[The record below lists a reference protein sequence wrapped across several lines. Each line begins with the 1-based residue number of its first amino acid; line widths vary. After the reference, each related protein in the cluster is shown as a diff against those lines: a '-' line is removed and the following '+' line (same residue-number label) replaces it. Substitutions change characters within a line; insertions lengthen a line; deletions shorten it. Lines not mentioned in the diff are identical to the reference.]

1 MVGQV
6 DSQPGT
12 EDARTRVF
20 LSYSRK
26 DAALVQRVADGLM
39 AAGFLA
45 DFDQAAHDPSNV
57 SAGISAED
65 EWWKR
70 LQEMIASADVMV
82 FLVSPDSAQSAVCD
96 EEIAYARALGKR
108 IIAVLAR
115 PVDFAKAPPR
125 LSALNVRIDFS
136 DSGPGFEAAL
146 AGLVSVLE
154 TNVGWHRDGRK
165 YFARVQ
171 EWDSAGRPKSR
182 LLREGAVEEAERW
195 AVARPRGE
203 PEPGELFL
211 AWIAASRAQIKAD
224 AARRAFWRRVTAV
237 FVLTTLVATLAGAW
251 FVINGQR
258 NLGRS
263 ESLMLARTSD
273 QLFNQGEYR
282 RALQVAILAARESF
296 FRPST
301 DEAKAAFAKTAQ
313 ALTHVASVR
322 QSFPAGSELNPMIA
336 RAYPAMDGTRLV
348 TANPYD
354 SLFVWD
360 AETGVQLGETFTI
373 DAEKGDIQE
382 LLVPSGEHVAA
393 WNGGGAHV
401 ISLRD
406 GSRLP
411 APLGL
416 EAGENALGVIH
427 VAMSEDGR
435 RLAAGLTDGTVRTY
449 DIASGN
455 KLAEFPG
462 RAEPS
467 VEVALSADGAKVL
480 VVRLGQAF
488 VADAASGEITAG
500 PFDPEGG
507 EYWDGFLSPD
517 GSRILLRHNTG
528 EFDWELA
535 RREEDFTLPLQLE
548 TESIE
553 IWNGDTG
560 ERITRSGFPDVV
572 HRIVFLGNLRRI
584 ATISPVGSVQLW
596 DADTGAAVGGI
607 ILTDEREE
615 QVDIGAKDTAFA
627 TASYLNGV
635 QLWDL
640 RTGAP
645 LLEAGSELN
654 VGPDRW
660 NGVSHIPGTEDYL
673 AWNGRRAVR
682 LSVSEGQ
689 LTETQVAK
697 DSAGFISHAAMSL
710 DGRTAIT
717 WDQESEVY
725 FWDTTF
731 YETAL
736 FGPLKHDNFL
746 FPPQFI
752 GDGSRVLTVEGNEAS
767 IWKAGTARTV
777 PFKGKTDIGASDGA
791 MLSPDGTRQLVW
803 NPSGRA
809 VLRDTATGEQ
819 VGGEL
824 LLGPRE
830 TFGAVFDTQSPRL
843 AIWFEGVVQIL
854 DTVKGESGDALLEH
868 GDSLI
873 EARFALGGRRLV
885 TLQYDGTITIWNTE
899 TMKPVAAP
907 TLTEE
912 TILRVMP
919 LRGRMLLLENG
930 NGQLVDLE
938 TGAAIGGPMEVWTA
952 ADLKADPDRL
962 PFSWADTS
970 ADEARVALWSETR
983 FGVWSADDGAALR
996 PAIKPDGFIVKA
1008 ALSPDGTK
1016 AAVLVSDPVPGALL
1030 IDVETSE
1037 PASGVLE
1044 HPTFPVVAEFS
1055 PDGRTLVTIAN
1066 DANLRFWDVATGAQL
1081 GQPAFIQSSEAEVR
1095 FSDDGRRMMVLVQG
1109 GIVRQFDTGTRAE
1122 LQGWLGSF
1130 ANQDVAWQQAAGRLV
1145 ISELDGR
1152 LVEVDIGWS
1161 GRRQATSE
1169 DVVQVCASKLLGT
1182 PDAEGVAFVRLL
1194 DDKAIFAAPI
1204 LRGREGE
1211 DVCTPPPAA
1220 WWETAV
1226 GAVFGWAFR

>member
-6 DSQPGT
+6 DGLQLE

-26 DAALVQRVADGLM
+26 DAALVERMAEALM

-45 DFDQAAHDPSNV
+45 DFDRASHDPHNV

-70 LQEMIASADVMV
+70 LQEMIAAADVMV
-82 FLVSPDSAQSAVCD
+82 FLVSPDSAASPVCG

-115 PVDFAKAPPR
+115 PVDFSKAPPR

-136 DSGPGFEAAL
+136 EDGKGFDAAL
-146 AGLVSVLE
+146 GALTSALE
-154 TNVGWHRDGRK
+154 MNVIWHREGRK
-165 YFARVQ
+165 YLARVQ
-171 EWDSAGRPKSR
+171 EWDSEGRPRSH
-182 LLREGAVEEAERW
+182 LLREGAVEEAQRW
-195 AVARPRGE
+195 ALARPRNE

-211 AWIAASRAQIKAD
+211 AWIAASRAQIRRD
-224 AARRAFWRRVTAV
+224 AEVRAFWRRVTALVV
-237 FVLTTLVATLAGAW
+237 FLTFAITLTGAW
-251 FVINGQR
+251 FVVDQKR
-258 NLGRS
+258 DVGRS
-263 ESLMLARTSD
+263 ESLMLARTAD

-282 RALQVAILAARESF
+282 RALQVAILASRESF
-296 FRPST
+296 LKPST

-313 ALTHVASVR
+313 ALAHVASVR
-322 QSFPAGSELNPMIA
+322 QSFPVGSELNPVIA

-360 AETGVQLGETFTI
+360 AETGAQLGETFSI
-373 DAEKGDIQE
+373 NAEFGDIQE
-382 LLVPSGEHVAA
+382 LLMPAGEHVAA
-393 WNGGGAHV
+393 WNSGGVHV

-416 EAGENALGVIH
+416 EAGDDGLQVIH

-449 DIASGN
+449 DIATGD

-467 VEVALSADGAKVL
+467 VEVAFSADGAKVL
-480 VVRLGQAF
+480 VVRLGEAF
-488 VADAASGEITAG
+488 VADAASGEIVIG
-500 PFDPEGG
+500 PFAPEGG
-507 EYWDGFLSPD
+507 EYWDGFLSPN
-517 GSRILLRHNTG
+517 GNRIVLRHNTG

-535 RREEDFTLPLQLE
+535 RREEDFSLPLQLE
-548 TESIE
+548 TESVE
-553 IWNGDTG
+553 IWNGETG
-560 ERITRSGFPDVV
+560 ERIARAGFPEIA
-572 HRIVFLGNLRRI
+572 HRAVFLDKLRRI
-584 ATISPVGSVQLW
+584 ATVSPVGSVQLW

-607 ILTDEREE
+607 TLTDEREE
-615 QVDIGAKDTAFA
+615 FVDIGADDTTFA
-627 TASYLNGV
+627 TASYVTGV
-635 QLWDL
+635 QIWDL

-654 VGPDRW
+654 VGPDKW
-660 NGVSHIPGTEDYL
+660 NGADLISGTEDYL

-682 LSVSEGQ
+682 LSISEGQ
-689 LTETQVAK
+689 LTETPVARE
-697 DSAGFISHAAMSL
+697 SAGFISHAALSP
-710 DGRTAIT
+710 DGRTALT

-725 FWDTTF
+725 LWNATF

-736 FGPLKHDNFL
+736 LGPLKHDNYL

-752 GDGSRVLTVEGNEAS
+752 GDGSRVLTIEGNEAR
-767 IWKAGTARTV
+767 IWNAVPARTI
-777 PFKGKTDIGASDGA
+777 PLKGKTDIGTSDGA

-803 NPSGRA
+803 NASGRA
-809 VLRDTATGEQ
+809 VLRDTVTGEQ

-854 DTVKGESGDALLEH
+854 DTATGENGDALMEH
-868 GDSLI
+868 GDSLL

-885 TLQYDGTITIWNTE
+885 TLQYDGTVTIWNTE
-899 TMKPVAAP
+899 TMEPVAAP
-907 TLTEE
+907 VVVED
-912 TILRVMP
+912 TILRVLP
-919 LRGRMLLLENG
+919 LRGRMLTLTNG

-938 TGAAIGGPMEVWTA
+938 TGAAIGGPLEVWTP
-952 ADLKADPDRL
+952 ADMKAEPDRL
-962 PFSWADTS
+962 PYSWADTS
-970 ADEARVALWSETR
+970 ADEGRIALWSEMR
-983 FGVWSADDGAALR
+983 FGVWSAEEGAALW
-996 PAIKPDGFIVKA
+996 PAIKPGGFIVKA

-1030 IDVETSE
+1030 VDVETGE
-1037 PASGVLE
+1037 PASVVLE
-1044 HPTFPVVAEFS
+1044 HPTYPLSAEFS
-1055 PDGRTLVTIAN
+1055 PDGGTLVTIAN
-1066 DANLRFWDVATGAQL
+1066 DANLRFWDVASGAAL
-1081 GQPAFIQSSEAEVR
+1081 GKPVFIQSSEAEIR
-1095 FSDDGRRMMVLVQG
+1095 FSDDGRRIMVLVQG
-1109 GIVRQFDTGTRAE
+1109 GIMRLFDTRTRAE
-1122 LQGWLGSF
+1122 LQVWSGSF
-1130 ANQDVAWQQAAGRLV
+1130 ANQDAAWQQALGRLV
-1145 ISELDGR
+1145 MSELDGR
-1152 LVEVDIGWS
+1152 LVELDIGWS
-1161 GRRQATSE
+1161 ERRQATSE
-1169 DVVQVCASKLLGT
+1169 DIAQACAAKLQGT
-1182 PDAEGVAFVRLL
+1182 PDAKGVAFVRRL
-1194 DDKAIFAAPI
+1194 DDTAIFAAPI

-1211 DVCTPPPAA
+1211 DVCTAPPVPL
-1220 WWETAV
+1220 WETAA
-1226 GAVFGWAFR
+1226 GAVFGWMFR